1 MSKAQ
6 QRKNYE
12 SYNDRDEQT
21 RHYYKIQKNMQ
32 NKKMMK
38 NLDKALRNK
47 DYVKLVRSDDY

>member
-6 QRKNYE
+6 RKSVSN
-12 SYNDRDEQT
+12 NFDREETT
-21 RHYYKIQKNMQ
+21 RHHYKIQKNLQ

-47 DYVKLVRSDDY
+47 DYVRLVKSDDY